1 MTKTKYKSYEK
12 TLNYDDHCAC
22 RFAPSQVAEFNLAAY
37 AELDLVVPFIIGHNL
52 LTFFDLLV
60 DF

>member
-12 TLNYDDHCAC
+12 ILNYDDDCAC
-22 RFAPSQVAEFNLAAY
+22 RFASSQVAEFNLAAY

-52 LTFFDLLV
+52 STFFDLLV